1 MNDEI
6 RQLILDVADAIDRL
20 NEAFKKRAEALH
32 QAGEGKEF
40 QQWLKATHA
49 MGDSG
54 HIYLSWAR
62 HYAGVSEEGSAA
74 EESDLEESLDEGSTW
89 SPEERSAT

>member
-6 RQLILDVADAIDRL
+6 RQLIVDVAAAIDRL

-32 QAGEGKEF
+32 QAGEGREF

-49 MGDSG
+49 MRDSG

-62 HYAGVSEEGSAA
+62 HYAGVPEKGSAA
-74 EESDLEESLDEGSTW
+74 EESDLEEFLDEGSTW
-89 SPEERSAT
+89 SPEERSTS